1 MSAGQAIGAA
11 WHAMAGTIGEMA
23 LALERKQPVPKAQAV
38 RWIMRL
44 RKAADILEELTK

>member
-1 MSAGQAIGAA
+1 MSAGKVMGAA

-23 LALERKQPVPKAQAV
+23 LALERKQPVPKAQV
-38 RWIMRL
+38 IRWIMRL